1 MYKLIETFLNANPTF
16 KEVLL
21 PLYKLHLLIIDAFYL

>member
-1 MYKLIETFLNANPTF
+1 MYKLVKTFLNVNPTF
-16 KEVLL
+16 KKALL